1 MGAGEVQKSSHC
13 AWQIHYHIVFPVKY
27 RKALLSEEVV
37 GIIVD
42 TAKGISE
49 RYDIEMETIGCDRD
63 HIHLLC
69 TAHPKISPGQIVR
82 VFKSITAREI
92 FLRKP
97 EVNKGSS
104 LGIAVYNCLLRIYSA
119 IYGTPTSY

>member
-42 TAKGISE
+42 TAKGIS
-49 RYDIEMETIGCDRD
+49 
-63 HIHLLC
+63 
-69 TAHPKISPGQIVR
+69 
-82 VFKSITAREI
+82 
-92 FLRKP
+92 
-97 EVNKGSS
+97 
-104 LGIAVYNCLLRIYSA
+104 
-119 IYGTPTSY
+119 